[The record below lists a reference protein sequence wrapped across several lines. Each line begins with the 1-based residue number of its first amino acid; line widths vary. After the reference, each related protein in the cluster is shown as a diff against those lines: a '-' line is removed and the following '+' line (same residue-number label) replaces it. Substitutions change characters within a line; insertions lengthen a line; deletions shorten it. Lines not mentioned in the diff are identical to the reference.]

1 MLIDSHAHLQDPEL
15 LPDLEAVLAR
25 AQAAGVEGIICAGY
39 DLTSSKLAV
48 ELAGRYASVWAAVG
62 LHPENLASLEAET
75 FAELARLAQHPRVVA
90 WGEIG
95 LDYVNG
101 DPDRDRQKEAFR
113 RQLVQARA
121 LNLPVIIHDREAH
134 ADSLAILKEAGPRP
148 RAGVMHCF
156 SGSAAFAQECLALGY
171 YISFAGPVTFKNAR
185 RVREVAATIPVERLL
200 CETDSPYL
208 SPEPYRG
215 QRNEPARVLE
225 VAGRLAALFG
235 ETLPT
240 FAPHLT
246 ANARRLFGLEA
257 FPGDSL
263 RRPGHTIL
271 EDLREGEEHAREVR

>member
-1 MLIDSHAHLQDPEL
+1 MLIDTHAHLQE
-15 LPDLEAVLAR
+15 PDLLSDLEDVLRR
-25 AQAAGVEGIICAGY
+25 AQAAGIEGIICVGY
-39 DLTSSKLAV
+39 DLPSSRLAVKLA
-48 ELAGRYASVWAAVG
+48 EEHPLIWAAVG
-62 LHPENLASLEAET
+62 LHPENLDSLAPDT
-75 FAELARLAQHPRVVA
+75 YDRLAELAQRPRVVA

-95 LDYVNG
+95 LDYVHG
-101 DPDRDRQKEAFR
+101 DPDRARQKEAFR
-113 RQLVQARA
+113 RQLEIART

-134 ADSLAILKEAGPRP
+134 ADTLAILEEAGPRQQ
-148 RAGVMHCF
+148 AGVMHCF
-156 SGSAAFAQECLALGY
+156 SGSAELARECLALGY

-185 RVREVAATIPVERLL
+185 RVREVAATIPAERLL

-225 VAGRLAALFG
+225 VATQLAALFK

-240 FAPHLT
+240 FAPRLT

-263 RRPGHTIL
+263 GRAGHTIP
-271 EDLREGEEHAREVR
+271 